1 MRLITAGT
9 AMFLPL
15 SVITS
20 LMGVNV
26 PQPGEDRDDLLYF
39 SEYDTGMAVIA
50 VGVFVFGRCNGW
62 FS

>member
-1 MRLITAGT
+1 
-9 AMFLPL
+9 MFLPL